1 MNLYTEQKETHIEHK
16 FTVTAG
22 EREGEY
28 SHQGERED
36 EYSYQ
41 GERED

>member
-22 EREGEY
+22 EREDEH
-28 SHQGERED
+28 SHHRGK
-36 EYSYQ
+36 
-41 GERED
+41 GGWI